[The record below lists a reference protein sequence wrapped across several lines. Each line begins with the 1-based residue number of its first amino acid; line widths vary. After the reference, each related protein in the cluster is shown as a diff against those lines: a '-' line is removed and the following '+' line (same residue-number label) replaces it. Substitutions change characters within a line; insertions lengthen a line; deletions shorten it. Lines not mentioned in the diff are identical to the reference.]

1 MSFAQPHLLWLLLLL
16 PLAGLFWLWAGNR
29 RREMLARLGDP
40 ALIERLSASVNR
52 NGRRWQQRLWFL
64 ALAFLILALARPQWG
79 SQVQVVEQEGVQVM
93 VVLDVSKSM
102 LAQDLKPDRLTR
114 ARLEISDL
122 MNRLDGDEIGLVLF
136 SGASFIQFPLTS
148 DYDTARAFLDNARPE
163 VISRPGTAVA
173 DAIETAMSGFDPQ
186 RSSQKVIVIMTDGED
201 HEGDPVAAAQQ
212 AAADGAIIYTIGFGS
227 AQGEP
232 IPEFDADGRLVGYK
246 KDGNGE
252 VVLSRLDEVT
262 LQRIAQTAN
271 GRYFRARADG
281 SELDELAAELDDL
294 QAEQLQT
301 RFETQKIERFQ
312 LFLLVTLAAM
322 FISELIPERI
332 RRKER
337 SSRAGK
343 PGRLRSWRPL
353 RMILPLLVFLG
364 GCAPSAGRLLAKGNE
379 AFADGAYDR
388 ALEAYN
394 KAREAAPEAAE
405 PLYNSANVYYR
416 QESYQE
422 AGALL
427 QQALGYAQDE
437 LAQFAHYNLGNVL
450 FQQEQWDAAV
460 EAYKEAL
467 RRNPDDQDAKY
478 NLELA
483 LQHIQDQQQQDQQQD
498 RQNQDQ
504 QQSQQNQNG
513 QDQKQDQSSPDQQNR
528 DQQQD
533 QQAQRQPDQGQ
544 QQNPSDQ
551 NTSGQR
557 QPDQG
562 QDSQGQPQPAKGLT
576 EEQARQLL
584 AAIGKDTKTLQER
597 LQQIFVAPGAPPEKD
612 W

>member
-1 MSFAQPHLLWLLLLL
+1 MTFAQPQLLWLLLLL

-29 RREMLARLGDP
+29 RREALARLGDP
-40 ALIERLSASVNR
+40 ALIERLSMSVNR
-52 NGRRWQQRLWFL
+52 NGRRWQRRLWFL

-122 MNRLDGDEIGLVLF
+122 MSRLDGDEIGLVLF

-201 HEGDPVAAAQQ
+201 HEGDPIAAAQQ

-281 SELDELAAELDDL
+281 SELRELAAELDDL

-312 LFLLVTLAAM
+312 LFLLVTLASM

-337 SSRAGK
+337 SRRAGK
-343 PGRLRSWRPL
+343 LSRPRSWLPL
-353 RMILPLLVFLG
+353 RMILFVLVFLLG
-364 GCAPSAGRLLAKGNE
+364 GCAPSAGRLLAKGNK

-388 ALEAYN
+388 ALEAYS
-394 KAREAAPEAAE
+394 KAQEVTPEAAE
-405 PLYNSANVYYR
+405 PLYDSANVYYR
-416 QESYQE
+416 QEAYQE
-422 AGALL
+422 AGTLL
-427 QQALGYAQDE
+427 QQALGYAQEE
-437 LAQFAHYNLGNVL
+437 LAQFAQYNLGNVY

-483 LQHIQDQQQQDQQQD
+483 LQRSQDQQQQDQQQNQ
-498 RQNQDQ
+498 QNQD
-504 QQSQQNQNG
+504 G
-513 QDQKQDQSSPDQQNR
+513 QDQKQDQSSPDQQNQ

-551 NTSGQR
+551 SASDQSRT
-557 QPDQG
+557 DQG
-562 QDSQGQPQPAKGLT
+562 QSNQGQPQQVKGLT

-584 AAIGKDTKTLQER
+584 DAIGKDTKTLQER

>member
-1 MSFAQPHLLWLLLLL
+1 MTFAQPQLLWLLLLL

-29 RREMLARLGDP
+29 RREALARLGDP
-40 ALIERLSASVNR
+40 ALIERLSMSVNR
-52 NGRRWQQRLWFL
+52 NGRRWQRRLWFL

-122 MNRLDGDEIGLVLF
+122 MSRLDGDEIGLVLF

-201 HEGDPVAAAQQ
+201 HEGDPIAAAQQ

-281 SELDELAAELDDL
+281 SELRELAAELDDL

-312 LFLLVTLAAM
+312 LFLLVTLASM

-337 SSRAGK
+337 SRRAGK
-343 PGRLRSWRPL
+343 PSRPRSWLPL
-353 RMILPLLVFLG
+353 RMILFVLVFLLG
-364 GCAPSAGRLLAKGNE
+364 GCAPSAGRLLAKGNK

-388 ALEAYN
+388 ALEAYS
-394 KAREAAPEAAE
+394 KAQEVTPEAAE
-405 PLYNSANVYYR
+405 PLYDSANVYYR
-416 QESYQE
+416 QEAYQE
-422 AGALL
+422 AGTLL
-427 QQALGYAQDE
+427 QQALGYAQEE
-437 LAQFAHYNLGNVL
+437 LAQFAQYNLGNVY

-483 LQHIQDQQQQDQQQD
+483 LQRSQDQQQQDQQQNQ
-498 RQNQDQ
+498 QNQD
-504 QQSQQNQNG
+504 G
-513 QDQKQDQSSPDQQNR
+513 QDQKQDQSSPDQQNQ

-551 NTSGQR
+551 SASDQSRT
-557 QPDQG
+557 DQG
-562 QDSQGQPQPAKGLT
+562 QSNQGQPQQVKGLT

-584 AAIGKDTKTLQER
+584 DAIGKDTKTLQER